1 MNQAETLERI
11 MNKPQQA
18 QKQKITTPLTSAET
32 QPRVICVTS
41 GKGGV
46 GKTNIVTNL
55 GYALAKADK
64 KVLILDADL
73 NLANVD
79 ILLGLTPRYNLH
91 HVFMGE
97 KTLQEV
103 LIKGPAGLLIL
114 PASSGIMELA
124 DLTEQQR
131 LYFLAEMSA
140 LAQKIDIMMID
151 TAAGIN
157 NNVIYFNLAARE
169 RIVILTPEPTS
180 LTDAY
185 ALIKVLSSR
194 HDVKKFRILVNLAR
208 SEKEALTVFR
218 KLSIVADRFLDS
230 LSLDYLGYIPYDSKL
245 PTAVREQR
253 LVSDI
258 FPEAPSSKMF
268 SKLAENIFREDPEMK
283 ADGNIKFFWQG
294 LVDL

>member
-11 MNKPQQA
+11 MTHAQPQKKRMA
-18 QKQKITTPLTSAET
+18 APSNSTEP

-55 GYALAKADK
+55 GYNLAKGGK

-103 LIKGPAGLLIL
+103 LVQGPEGLLIL

-140 LAQKIDIMMID
+140 LAQKIDIMLID

-169 RIVILTPEPTS
+169 RIIILTPEPTS

-185 ALIKVLSSR
+185 ALVKVLSTR

-208 SEKEALTVFR
+208 SEKEALAVFR

-258 FPEAPSSKMF
+258 FPDAPSSKMF
-268 SKLAENIFREDPEMK
+268 SKLAGNISQEEPEMK

>member
-11 MNKPQQA
+11 MTHSQT
-18 QKQKITTPLTSAET
+18 QKKRMAAPYGNSEP

-55 GYALAKADK
+55 GYALAKTGK

-97 KTLQEV
+97 KTLAEV
-103 LIKGPAGLLIL
+103 LVQGPAGLLIL

-140 LAQKIDIMMID
+140 LAQKIDIMLID

-169 RIVILTPEPTS
+169 RIIILTPEPTS

-185 ALIKVLSSR
+185 ALVKVLSSR

-208 SEKEALTVFR
+208 SEKEALSVFR

-258 FPEAPSSKMF
+258 FPDAPASKMF
-268 SKLAENIFREDPEMK
+268 SKLAGNISQEEPEMK

>member
-11 MNKPQQA
+11 MIHSQPQKKRMA
-18 QKQKITTPLTSAET
+18 ASRNSSEP

-46 GKTNIVTNL
+46 GKTNVVTNL
-55 GYALAKADK
+55 GYSLAKAGK

-97 KTLQEV
+97 KTLAEV
-103 LIKGPAGLLIL
+103 LVQGPAGLLIL

-140 LAQKIDIMMID
+140 LAQKIDIMLID

-169 RIVILTPEPTS
+169 RIIILTPEPTS

-194 HDVKKFRILVNLAR
+194 HDVKRFRILVNLAR
-208 SEKEALTVFR
+208 SEKEALAVFR

-230 LSLDYLGYIPYDSKL
+230 LSLDYLGFIPYDSKL

-258 FPEAPSSKMF
+258 FPDAPSSKMF
-268 SKLAENIFREDPEMK
+268 NKLAANIFQEEPEMK

>member
-11 MNKPQQA
+11 MTPSQPRNKRKA
-18 QKQKITTPLTSAET
+18 TSGNNIEP

-46 GKTNIVTNL
+46 GKTNVVTNL
-55 GYALAKADK
+55 GYALAGSGK

-79 ILLGLTPRYNLH
+79 IMLGLTPRYNLH

-97 KTLQEV
+97 KSLAEV
-103 LIKGPAGLLIL
+103 LVQGPAGLLIL

-124 DLTEQQR
+124 DLTEEQR
-131 LYFLAEMSA
+131 LYFMAEMSA
-140 LAQKIDIMMID
+140 LAQKIEIMLID

-194 HDVKKFRILVNLAR
+194 HDVKRFRILVNLAR
-208 SEKEALTVFR
+208 SEKEALAVFR
-218 KLSIVADRFLDS
+218 KLSIVADRFLNS
-230 LSLDYLGYIPYDSKL
+230 LSLDYLGHIPYDSKL

-258 FPEAPSSKMF
+258 FPDAPSSKMF
-268 SKLAENIFREDPEMK
+268 RKLAENILQEEPEMK